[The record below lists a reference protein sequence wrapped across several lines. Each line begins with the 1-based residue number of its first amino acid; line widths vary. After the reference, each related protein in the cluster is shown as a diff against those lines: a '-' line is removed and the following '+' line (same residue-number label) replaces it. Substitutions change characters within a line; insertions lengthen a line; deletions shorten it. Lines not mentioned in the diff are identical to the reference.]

1 MDAFYLGLE
10 EVDEAPDKSVGEVFK
25 LEDSVYLMVPFIHCG
40 HHFLT
45 YFSPVQGTPELPFDI
60 FKSAV
65 EANSD
70 HIVSDS
76 PYILKFGLREHAN
89 SDRMFSPIDG
99 SIKSIHFTLP
109 AKLVICV
116 RKLIEKTGTNEFYFL
131 AGGDDDKRI
140 ERLDRWYRRITN
152 SLAPKEGF
160 EAIHSETDYGGWYG
174 YKTSY

>member
-76 PYILKFGLREHAN
+76 PYILKLIVKQYIN
-89 SDRMFSPIDG
+89 IID
-99 SIKSIHFTLP
+99 IYILLLLYLILQQHHLLVDIH
-109 AKLVICV
+109 
-116 RKLIEKTGTNEFYFL
+116 RH
-131 AGGDDDKRI
+131 
-140 ERLDRWYRRITN
+140 RR
-152 SLAPKEGF
+152 
-160 EAIHSETDYGGWYG
+160 HRQY
-174 YKTSY
+174 